1 MIVPPFKDSP
11 VRDAF
16 AVVDNGPEIDRYST
30 LSNDELYE
38 ILCEVLPHMH
48 RFSVNDL
55 TRETTIA
62 MLRVASSSHL
72 L

>member
-1 MIVPPFKDSP
+1 MIVPPFKGSP
-11 VRDAF
+11 ARDAF
-16 AVVDNGPEIDRYST
+16 AVADNGPEIDQYST